1 MSVVEIMIVTLKLR
15 VIIWLDLTLVH
26 VMKAIRVL
34 ALSVLVS
41 FSKRKKNQMGRCSKL
56 CVGCESNTILR
67 YYVLL

>member
-41 FSKRKKNQMGRCSKL
+41 FSKRKKIQWGGARS
-56 CVGCESNTILR
+56 S
-67 YYVLL
+67 VLVVNLTLY

>member
-1 MSVVEIMIVTLKLR
+1 MSVVGIMIVTLKLR

-41 FSKRKKNQMGRCSKL
+41 FSKRKKFQWGGARS
-56 CVGCESNTILR
+56 S
-67 YYVLL
+67 VLVVNLTLY